1 LKTILIF
8 MLQKIRAAAT
18 AVSPP
23 QKWTTSPHHITRN
36 EIRWNLWLMKN
47 FYKTQ
52 QHQQRKF
59 FVIIKFRN
67 NQNHWFVQIAHYSPL
82 PHYPKF
88 NSEPI
93 IVVRYMLYIDYPSV
107 RAQYFLEYCFSSR
120 MWQFWSESW
129 DRARIKIVVFCCSS
143 IFVCRFC
150 VWMNVH
156 RVAKKVGSSIYSLA
170 LADIPH
176 F

>member
-1 LKTILIF
+1 MNYQPPSRYKKWNPLKPMIDEEL
-8 MLQKIRAAAT
+8 LQNSAT
-18 AVSPP
+18 S
-23 QKWTTSPHHITRN
+23 TTQI
-36 EIRWNLWLMKN
+36 
-47 FYKTQ
+47 
-52 QHQQRKF
+52 
-59 FVIIKFRN
+59 FRN
-67 NQNHWFVQIAHYSPL
+67 NQNYWFVQIAHFSLL
-82 PHYPKF
+82 PYYPQF
-88 NSEPI
+88 NSEPV

-129 DRARIKIVVFCCSS
+129 VRARIKIVVLCCSS

-156 RVAKKVGSSIYSLA
+156 KVAKKVGSSLYSLA

-176 F
+176 LSSGQELYFISPSL

>member
-47 FYKTQ
+47 FLQNSATSTTQ
-52 QHQQRKF
+52 
-59 FVIIKFRN
+59 IFRN
-67 NQNHWFVQIAHYSPL
+67 NQNYWFVQITHFSPL

>member
-1 LKTILIF
+1 

-59 FVIIKFRN
+59 FVIIKIIDLFK
-67 NQNHWFVQIAHYSPL
+67 SPTS
-82 PHYPKF
+82 PHYHKF